1 MQNIFASGGLW
12 ATPWMDRV
20 LPQIVSLVAHHPA
33 RTLFTRFITP
43 QSADDRPGR
52 WQHYF
57 THWSQATR
65 GRLPQDALDL
75 VAPLARFVPPASI
88 LDKPAYSAFAGSGL
102 AAMLLQKDISTV
114 IITGSET
121 DVCVLSSVLS
131 AVDHGFRVI
140 VAEDGLCSSSDV
152 GHDAL
157 MTLYRTRFSEQ
168 IELMTIE
175 EVCALW
181 RDEAWR
187 A

>member
-1 MQNIFASGGLW
+1 M
-12 ATPWMDRV
+12 PWMDRV

-43 QSADDRPGR
+43 RSAHDRPGR
-52 WQHYF
+52 WQRYF
-57 THWSQATR
+57 TRWSLATR
-65 GRLPQDALDL
+65 GRLPQGALDL

-102 AAMLLQKDISTV
+102 AAMLLQKEISAV

-140 VAEDGLCSSSDV
+140 VAEDGLCSSSDA

-157 MTLYRTRFSEQ
+157 MTLYRTRFTEQ

-175 EVCALW
+175 EVCGLW
-181 RDEAWR
+181 HDEA
-187 A
+187 